1 MRTRSRIDP
10 RRTPSARPPQLG
22 SASQWKVAP
31 PSTSGRGCRWDRK
44 RKAAAM
50 VLHKVPPRLW
60 PKLRLQE
67 GICARLPAHFL
78 AQLNDD
84 TQPTP
89 VHWRPLGVRY
99 RRNPRTGERE
109 RVQDVPVP
117 VFLPRAADEGLW
129 GGEGWIRG
137 FRYANNDKVRLP
149 AGLGSARLGS
159 VRFGSDS
166 ALPTRS
172 SPRECQRSGSRSC
185 SSGSSTAR
193 SWTPSSPSPSLCARW
208 TSSTRPMASTSTS

>member
-1 MRTRSRIDP
+1 MP
-10 RRTPSARPPQLG
+10 
-22 SASQWKVAP
+22 
-31 PSTSGRGCRWDRK
+31 
-44 RKAAAM
+44 
-50 VLHKVPPRLW
+50 LHKVPPRLW

-67 GICARLPAHFL
+67 GICARLPAHYL

-137 FRYANNDKVRLP
+137 FRYANNDKVRPPFLPALGLP
-149 AGLGSARLGS
+149 AGLGSALTTCPP
-159 VRFGSDS
+159 V
-166 ALPTRS
+166 RS
-172 SPRECQRSGSRSC
+172 SPRGCRRSGSRSC
-185 SSGSSTAR
+185 SSGSFTAR
-193 SWTPSSPSPSLCARW
+193 SWTPSSPSPSPCARW
-208 TSSTRPMASTSTS
+208 TSSTRPTASTSTS

>member
-1 MRTRSRIDP
+1 
-10 RRTPSARPPQLG
+10 
-22 SASQWKVAP
+22 
-31 PSTSGRGCRWDRK
+31 
-44 RKAAAM
+44 M

-137 FRYANNDKVRLP
+137 FRYANNDKVRP
-149 AGLGSARLGS
+149 PSGCSLGSARLGA
-159 VRFGSDS
+159 VRFVSVLTALCPPAALHAS
-166 ALPTRS
+166 AKDL
-172 SPRECQRSGSRSC
+172 EAAAVQAAVLQRDPGRQAHHHC
-185 SSGSSTAR
+185 HYAHAG
-193 SWTPSSPSPSLCARW
+193 PH
-208 TSSTRPMASTSTS
+208 RPGLWL